1 MTVAQTR
8 ITSLSR
14 ADLASALG
22 PCAKDAT
29 YEQSAL
35 DLLGQI
41 SLPAIVAVGESMMSA
56 PRTLRI
62 CRAFGTTDPEDPNWR
77 QLVLVVDQPG
87 EPGSDEWRA
96 SLQIVGHIIEYAI
109 ARHPDLSHA
118 IGSEIAFE
126 V

>member
-1 MTVAQTR
+1 MTIAQTR
-8 ITSLSR
+8 IKSLSR

-22 PCAKDAT
+22 PRARDAT

-35 DLLGQI
+35 DVAGQI
-41 SLPAIVAVGESMMSA
+41 SLAAVRAVGEAMMSA
-56 PRTLRI
+56 PDDLRI
-62 CRAFGTTDPEDPNWR
+62 CRAFGTTDPEDPDWR

-96 SLQIVGHIIEYAI
+96 SLRIVGHVIEYAI